1 MLSAK
6 YRLRKNAQFKYAY
19 RKGSSCANGLL
30 TMVYVKSGP
39 PASLRVGF
47 SVSKKVGNSV
57 VRNRTRRVLRAA
69 CRELIRHTRTGYL
82 VIFIARKSAVGITYE
97 QALRA
102 QQDLL
107 TRAGLYAAPERG
119 R

>member
-6 YRLRKNAQFKYAY
+6 YRLRKNAQFKYTY
-19 RKGSSCANGLL
+19 RKGNSCANGFL

-57 VRNRTRRVLRAA
+57 VRNRVKRVLRAA
-69 CRELIRHTRTGYL
+69 CRELLPHIRTGYMI
-82 VIFIARKSAVGITYE
+82 IFIARKSAVSMTYQ
-97 QALRA
+97 QALHA
-102 QQDLL
+102 QQELL
-107 TRAGLYAAPERG
+107 ARAGLDTRRERAL
-119 R
+119 